1 MDRLKQLV
9 AQIDA
14 QSLPPVHL
22 WKPDHVGDIDIKID
36 ARGAWFHEG
45 EVIARDKLVALFST
59 ILWFENSQ
67 HYLVT
72 PVEKLAID
80 VADVPFLIHQTEL
93 VDGVWVATTNTH
105 EQIIIGHEHPVEL
118 RQYDGQWLPYV
129 NVRYDLWA
137 RLNRSQ
143 YVQWVE
149 LALEL
154 QDGLNGEQAV
164 SSKLELQSGDY
175 SFEVAR

>member
-1 MDRLKQLV
+1 MDRLKQIA

-14 QSLPPVHL
+14 QSMPPVHL
-22 WKPDHVGDIDIKID
+22 WKPDHVGEIDIKID
-36 ARGAWFHEG
+36 ASGAWFHEG
-45 EVIARDKLVALFST
+45 DVIARDKLVVLFSS
-59 ILWFENSQ
+59 ILWFEEGL

-80 VADVPFLIHQTEL
+80 VVDVPFLIHQTEF
-93 VDGVWVATTNTH
+93 VGDVWVATTNTH
-105 EQIIIGHEHPVEL
+105 ESVIIGQEHKVEL
-118 RQYDGQWLPYV
+118 RQYAGQWLPYV

-149 LALEL
+149 LALER
-154 QDGLNGEQAV
+154 QAQQE
-164 SSKLELQSGDY
+164 SLELELFSGDY